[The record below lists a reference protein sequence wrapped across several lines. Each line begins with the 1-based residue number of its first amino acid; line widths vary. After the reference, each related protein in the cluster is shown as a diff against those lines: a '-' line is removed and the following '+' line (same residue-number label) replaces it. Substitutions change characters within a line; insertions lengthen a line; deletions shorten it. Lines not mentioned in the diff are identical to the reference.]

1 MKKLIALLLV
11 LTMVL
16 SFAACSGDPAEAPAD
31 NGNQGAA
38 NSGDAGKDASSD
50 PVTITWAINE
60 TANLTREQYMVIT
73 KAFEDAH
80 PGIKVELKLF
90 SNDEKDFVT
99 QIAAGTLAD
108 ISHNMADL
116 ANLEGVWAEVP
127 ADLQAKWDPQY
138 LFEANGVVN
147 AVPVC
152 GQGHY
157 SVIYHKAEFEALGLQ
172 EPKTWAEFLA
182 VCDAFVANGKAP
194 LMGWGAGNADFFCE
208 AWACVNLSNYLKAN
222 YDNFNASLRDGSAKW
237 TDAGIIDVIKEF
249 QTWNSNGYYYAGSAS
264 LDYSNA
270 QVEFKNGAAPMMI
283 DGVWALTG
291 LDDAEYG
298 MFFLPEISGSNY
310 LSEYMCYW
318 GVSEAS
324 ENKEAAWTFV
334 DWVLTG
340 DGLAYYTEQILSH
353 DAQVSFIEGAPS
365 YEMDPLVQE
374 YYDGY
379 KGERQAYNSDLF
391 VAGDNALPAGF
402 EPYLCSE
409 LSKIFFDN
417 QDVETTMQTVQAE
430 YERFLA
436 DQG

>member
-1 MKKLIALLLV
+1 MKKLVALLMAMAML
-11 LTMVL
+11 LTFV
-16 SFAACSGDPAEAPAD
+16 ACGKADTPGQVSDDAPSSGNAD
-31 NGNQGAA
+31 
-38 NSGDAGKDASSD
+38 SSE

-60 TANLTREQYMVIT
+60 TANLTREQYMVI
-73 KAFEDAH
+73 KDAFEDAN
-80 PGIKVELKLF
+80 PGIQVELQLF

-108 ISHNMADL
+108 VSHNMADL

-127 ADLQAKWDPQY
+127 ADLQAKWDEQY

-147 AVPVC
+147 CVPVC

-157 SVIYHKAEFEALGLQ
+157 AVIYHKDAFEALGLE
-172 EPKTWAEFLA
+172 EPKTWADFLK
-182 VCDAFVANGKAP
+182 VCDAFVAEGTAP

-208 AWACVNLSNYLKAN
+208 AWLVVNLSNYVKAN
-222 YDNFNASLRDGSAKW
+222 YENFNASLRDGSAKF
-237 TDAGIIDVIKEF
+237 TDAGIVDVIKEF
-249 QTWNSNGYYYAGSAS
+249 QSWNSNGYYYEGSAS

-283 DGVWALTG
+283 DGVWALSG
-291 LDDAEYG
+291 LSDEEYG

-318 GVSEAS
+318 GVNEKS

-334 DWVLTG
+334 EWVLTG
-340 DGLAYYTEQILSH
+340 DGLPYYTEQILAH
-353 DAQVSFIEGAPS
+353 DAQVSFIAGAPA
-365 YEMDPLVQE
+365 YEMDPLVKE

-379 KGERQAYNSDLF
+379 QGERQAYNSDFF

-417 QDVETTMQTVQAE
+417 QDVDTVMEAVQAE
-430 YERFLA
+430 YEQFLA
-436 DQG
+436 EQG